1 MEFIQE
7 ISLELNSNTAYTTI
21 GAKQGDSDSRIIK
34 VHLTQN
40 GQDYII
46 PDGVSAYFRFR
57 KPDGKVV
64 VNAVTI
70 ENNAIYVGLT
80 AQTLAA
86 AGRGYGDITLQ
97 SGTQVLSTVS
107 FILIIMA
114 SPQVTDQVVSGNEFG
129 YLNAIVG
136 DATNVIYEA
145 ESWAKGTR
153 GGAPV
158 VSSNSFIP
166 SFGPAAAVIQ
176 SVDVNQ
182 NTFMTKVGS
191 TPGLEREYIFT
202 FSENSNWLLKV
213 RSTNGASTSETA
225 SEVINSLSEYGITI
239 SLYGGVTQPN
249 IGDWIKVSIQEPDQA
264 YNNNAK
270 YYSEQAALSKQAI
283 DDMTVSAETVEDM
296 QHGGEAEVVKTII
309 DNVVNFHF
317 KIPKGDVGDVNFVG
331 FDIDVN
337 TGNLI
342 MYKPD
347 HVNPDLSF
355 SIVDGDLQMTIN
367 N

>member
-1 MEFIQE
+1 MEYVQE
-7 ISLELNSNTAYTTI
+7 ITLELNSNTAYTTV
-21 GAKQGDSDSRIIK
+21 GAKQGDSDSRIIM

-40 GQDYII
+40 GETYTI

-70 ENNAIYVGLT
+70 EDNAIYVGLT
-80 AQTLAA
+80 AQTLAV

-107 FILIIMA
+107 FIVIIMA
-114 SPQVTDQVVSGNEFG
+114 SPQVADQVVSSNEFG

-136 DATNVIYEA
+136 DATNILYEA

-158 VSSNSFIP
+158 ISSDSFTP
-166 SFGPAAAVIQ
+166 SFGPASAVIQ
-176 SVDVNQ
+176 SVDVTES
-182 NTFMTKVGS
+182 TFMEKVGS
-191 TPGLEREYIFT
+191 TPGLSRIYTFT
-202 FSENSNWLLKV
+202 FNENSNWILKV
-213 RSTNGASTSETA
+213 KSTNGATTSETA
-225 SEVINSLSEYGITI
+225 SELINSLSDYGITVN
-239 SLYGGVTQPN
+239 LYGGVTSPN
-249 IGDWIKVSIQEPDQA
+249 VGDWVKVEIQEPDQA

-283 DDMTVSAETVEDM
+283 DDLTVSAETVNDIA
-296 QHGGEAEVVKTII
+296 HGGEAEVIKTVV

-337 TGNLI
+337 TGNLM

-355 SIVDGDLQMTIN
+355 SIVNGDLQMTIN